1 MLPSSAMARLPMD
14 SPIRHLEAQGVMLN
28 VFNQLQGLD
37 DLVVCSSVSK
47 TWNTLIREARPICL
61 IIGSPAHF
69 PSLDA
74 AGAACA
80 LRWLQSKQRVGHL
93 QNLREFWLFSEHLFR
108 EEYEEIRL
116 QSAFFEAAIMC
127 TGFWSLQRCTLEG
140 PFSLEQAAALLP
152 ATLKQLDLRPD
163 VPPVHIDLSAF
174 DRFPSLQLLDLAG
187 AQEDPSAPSPPS
199 RIYFNCSLPALRR
212 LAACAPFEIFTDPNE
227 DVYDE
232 IYSDDI
238 HAALPCLVQLSVCV
252 LADEDGSELAN
263 HFINLKGLKELEL
276 CLSGNPTRAVLL
288 KVLPSSSLIVLRLV
302 GPPTKTPEVSLEI
315 YKKDLEYECYRVTNI
330 FMPKPSRSLSKLQ
343 LA

>member
-1 MLPSSAMARLPMD
+1 MLPSSAKAHALMD
-14 SPIRHLEAQGVMLN
+14 SPVRHLEAQGVMLN

-37 DLVVCSSVSK
+37 DLVVCASVSK

-61 IIGSPAHF
+61 MIGSPAHF

-80 LRWLQSKQRVGHL
+80 LRWLQAKQRVGHL

-108 EEYEEIRL
+108 DEYEETRL

-140 PFSLEQAAALLP
+140 PFCLEQAAALLP
-152 ATLKQLDLRPD
+152 ATLKQLELRPD
-163 VPPVHIDLSAF
+163 MPPVHIDLSAF
-174 DRFPSLQLLDLAG
+174 DRFSILQLLDLAG
-187 AQEDPSAPSPPS
+187 SLEDPSAASPPS
-199 RIYFNCSLPALRR
+199 RIYFNCSLPALRS
-212 LAACAPFEIFTDPNE
+212 LKTHAPFEVFTDPND

-232 IYSDDI
+232 IYSDDM

-252 LADEDGSELAN
+252 LADDDGRELAS

-276 CLSGNPTRAVLL
+276 CLSGSLSRVILL
-288 KVLPSSSLIVLRLV
+288 KVLPSSSLSVLRLV
-302 GPPTKTPEVSLEI
+302 GPPKNPEVSLEI
-315 YKKDLEYECYRVTNI
+315 YKKHLDYECFRVTNV
-330 FMPKPSRSLSKLQ
+330 FVKPSRYLSKLQ
-343 LA
+343 IA